1 MERQDIKNLKKRYLV
16 WFYKQTRDALDRVER
31 KFTQLDIDRLILEQL
46 RKLDSKGKI
55 KAFIDEFKVYMQNKE
70 KEALALKYDGNAMRS
85 EYYFLELK
93 LLAIEKAIVKELGK
107 PALKEIKQLYEQEM
121 LNRILQERQQ
131 KV

>member
-16 WFYKQTRDALDRVER
+16 WFYKQTKDALDRVER

-46 RKLDSKGKI
+46 RKLDSKGKV
-55 KAFIDEFKVYMQNKE
+55 KAFIDEFKVYMQNKQ
-70 KEALALKYDGNAMRS
+70 KEALVLKYDGNAMRS

-93 LLAIEKAIVKELGK
+93 LLAIEKAIVKELGR